1 MACDPSAA
9 YGHTAHFYGG
19 DYPACLVADFI
30 AAGLRAGDACSVIL
44 TPPNRLAVERQ
55 LRARG
60 FGVGVG
66 VGVGVGTGNTSIG
79 SCRGTCQV
87 VDTHLALATLVVGG
101 CLDLVLA
108 RSMLTDMFSRTA
120 AGTSSGGKRL
130 AGDLAPTLFAAGQA
144 DDALAIERL
153 VDTLAAAH
161 RAAVFCAY
169 PIKDVCQGASTR
181 SLFRVCAEHASL
193 EFPERLWVQDLLD
206 KSGCRAGPRLAS
218 TRFA

>member
-66 VGVGVGTGNTSIG
+66 VGTGNTSIG
-79 SCRGTCQV
+79 SCRGTCQF

-108 RSMLTDMFSRTA
+108 CSMLTDMFSRTA
-120 AGTSSGGKRL
+120 PGTSSGGKRL

-181 SLFRVCAEHASL
+181 SLFSVCAEHASL